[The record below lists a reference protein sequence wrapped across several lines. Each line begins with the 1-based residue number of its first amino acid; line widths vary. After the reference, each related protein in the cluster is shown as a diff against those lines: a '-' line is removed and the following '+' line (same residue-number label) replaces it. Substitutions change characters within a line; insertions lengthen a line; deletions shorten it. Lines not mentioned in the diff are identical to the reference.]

1 MRRSRPD
8 QRVSAAGVWEFMS
21 DDPLT
26 PENAFSV
33 SIQTENSAPAERSVR
48 SEKPASGNGQP
59 LSAPGDGFPRPHR
72 RRRRRRRR
80 GGGRSSAG
88 GGFARPEELT
98 ATGPERPVEG
108 VLFVP
113 AKETAAGI
121 LVSSAANYLPTPRD
135 PLVPRELIAREG
147 LEAGALVN
155 GFAADG
161 NRAVLKRVSTIEGL
175 EPGAFRQ
182 RSTFGDLISIDP
194 HDHLKLETEPEEMCG
209 RVVDLLAP
217 IGRGQR
223 CLIVAPPKAG
233 KTTLLKRMAH
243 AVSVNDPDVH
253 VIVLLIDERP
263 EEITDFR
270 RSVRGDVIASSADLS
285 AENHVA
291 VAEIVA
297 ERARRLV
304 ECGKHAIIFL
314 DSITRMA
321 RAYNHMQRGGGKIMS
336 GGIDARTMEKPRRF
350 FGAARNAEGGG
361 SLTIIATALIDT
373 GSRMDEIIFQEF
385 KGTGNTE
392 IVLDRDLF
400 NRRIFP
406 CINIPQSGTR
416 KEEKLYEPEEL
427 PKIVKLRRALAAV
440 DKIQAMELVL
450 GRLSKFRTNA
460 DFLKSF

>member
-1 MRRSRPD
+1 MSEDPLVPP
-8 QRVSAAGVWEFMS
+8 VSAS
-21 DDPLT
+21 SI
-26 PENAFSV
+26 SV
-33 SIQTENSAPAERSVR
+33 QTESP
-48 SEKPASGNGQP
+48 G
-59 LSAPGDGFPRPHR
+59 PGDGGSRPHR

-80 GGGRSSAG
+80 GGGGPG
-88 GGFARPEELT
+88 GGAGRPPGPNGSGEAER
-98 ATGPERPVEG
+98 ADEIVSSGPERPVEG
-108 VLFVP
+108 VLYLPPKESAPGVLVT
-113 AKETAAGI
+113 AK
-121 LVSSAANYLPTPRD
+121 ANYLPSPKDPIVPRD
-135 PLVPRELIAREG
+135 LISR
-147 LEAGALVN
+147 
-155 GFAADG
+155 
-161 NRAVLKRVSTIEGL
+161 EGL
-175 EPGAFRQ
+175 EPGAFISGFAVDGSRSVVRRVERVEGLEPAAFRQ
-182 RSTFGDLISIDP
+182 RPSFSELVSIDP
-194 HDHLKLETEPEEMCG
+194 HDHLKLETEPDEMCG
-209 RVVDLLAP
+209 RVTDLLAP

-243 AVSVNDPDVH
+243 AVSVNDPDVY

-270 RSVRGDVIASSADLS
+270 RSVRGEVIASSADLS
-285 AENHVA
+285 AENHIA

-321 RAYNHMQRGGGKIMS
+321 RAYNHMQKGGGKIMS

-416 KEEKLYEPEEL
+416 KEEKLYNPEEL
-427 PKIVKLRRALAAV
+427 PRIVKLRRALAAV

-450 GRLSKFRTNA
+450 GRLSKFQTNA

>member
-1 MRRSRPD
+1 
-8 QRVSAAGVWEFMS
+8 MS
-21 DDPLT
+21 EDPLT
-26 PENAFSV
+26 PESLASV
-33 SIQTENSAPAERSVR
+33 SVQSEPSSEGGPAD
-48 SEKPASGNGQP
+48 GQ
-59 LSAPGDGFPRPHR
+59 PRPHR

-80 GGGRSSAG
+80 GGRG
-88 GGFARPEELT
+88 GGPQGNGGGGVGERSEDLA
-98 ATGPERPVEG
+98 ATGPERPVDG
-108 VLFVP
+108 VLYMPPKDNASGV
-113 AKETAAGI
+113 
-121 LVSSAANYLPTPRD
+121 LVSAKANFLPSPKD
-135 PLVPRELIAREG
+135 PLVPRDLIQREG
-147 LEAGALVN
+147 LEAGALIA
-155 GFAADG
+155 GYAADG
-161 NRAVLKRVSTIEGL
+161 GRPVLRRVETIEGM

-182 RSTFGDLISIDP
+182 RPAFTELVSIDP
-194 HDHLKLETEPEEMCG
+194 NSILTLETDPDEMCG
-209 RVVDLLAP
+209 RVTDLLTP

-223 CLIVAPPKAG
+223 CLVVAPPKAG

-243 AVSVNDPDVH
+243 AVEVNDPDVH

-270 RSVRGDVIASSADLS
+270 RSVTRGEVIASSADLS

-297 ERARRLV
+297 ERARRLI
-304 ECGKHAIIFL
+304 ECGKHVIIFL

-321 RAYNHMQRGGGKIMS
+321 RAYNQLQKGGGKILS

-361 SLTIIATALIDT
+361 SLTIIATALVDT

-416 KEEKLYEPEEL
+416 KEEKLYAAEDL

-450 GRLSKFRTNA
+450 GRLSKFRTNR

>member
-1 MRRSRPD
+1 MD
-8 QRVSAAGVWEFMS
+8 EVAAAGP
-21 DDPLT
+21 DR
-26 PENAFSV
+26 A
-33 SIQTENSAPAERSVR
+33 
-48 SEKPASGNGQP
+48 
-59 LSAPGDGFPRPHR
+59 
-72 RRRRRRRR
+72 
-80 GGGRSSAG
+80 
-88 GGFARPEELT
+88 
-98 ATGPERPVEG
+98 VEG
-108 VLFVP
+108 VLFLP
-113 AKETAAGI
+113 PKETAPGI
-121 LVSSAANYLPTPRD
+121 LVSAKNNYLPTPKD
-135 PLVPRELIAREG
+135 PIVPRDVITREG
-147 LEAGALVN
+147 LEAGALIT

-161 NRAVLKRVSTIEGL
+161 NRPVLRRVDTVEGM

-182 RSTFGDLISIDP
+182 RPTFQELVSIDP
-194 HDHLKLETEPEEMCG
+194 HDHLQLETDPEEMC
-209 RVVDLLAP
+209 
-217 IGRGQR
+217 
-223 CLIVAPPKAG
+223 
-233 KTTLLKRMAH
+233 MAH
-243 AVSVNDPDVH
+243 AVSENDPDVY

-270 RSVRGDVIASSADLS
+270 RSVRGEVIASSADLS
-285 AENHVA
+285 AENHIA

-304 ECGKHAIIFL
+304 ECGKHVIIFL

-321 RAYNHMQRGGGKIMS
+321 RAYNHMQKGGGKIMS

-361 SLTIIATALIDT
+361 SLTIIATALVDT

-416 KEEKLYEPEEL
+416 KEEKLYDPEEL

>member
-1 MRRSRPD
+1 MITGIAVEGSRP
-8 QRVSAAGVWEFMS
+8 
-21 DDPLT
+21 
-26 PENAFSV
+26 
-33 SIQTENSAPAERSVR
+33 
-48 SEKPASGNGQP
+48 
-59 LSAPGDGFPRPHR
+59 
-72 RRRRRRRR
+72 
-80 GGGRSSAG
+80 
-88 GGFARPEELT
+88 
-98 ATGPERPVEG
+98 
-108 VLFVP
+108 
-113 AKETAAGI
+113 
-121 LVSSAANYLPTPRD
+121 
-135 PLVPRELIAREG
+135 
-147 LEAGALVN
+147 
-155 GFAADG
+155 
-161 NRAVLKRVSTIEGL
+161 VLKRVEKIEGL
-175 EPGAFRQ
+175 EPAAFRQ
-182 RSTFGDLISIDP
+182 RPSFNELVSIDP
-194 HDHLKLETEPEEMCG
+194 HDHLQLETEPDEMCG

-243 AVSVNDPDVH
+243 AVSVNDPDVY

-270 RSVRGDVIASSADLS
+270 RSVRRRGHRLFRGSVGG
-285 AENHVA
+285 NHIA
-291 VAEIVA
+291 VARDRRREA
-297 ERARRLV
+297 QRLV

-321 RAYNHMQRGGGKIMS
+321 RAYNHMQKGGGKIMS

-416 KEEKLYEPEEL
+416 KEEKLYAPERAAE
-427 PKIVKLRRALAAV
+427 IIKLRRALPPWTRSRRWSSCSAGSQVRRPTAT
-440 DKIQAMELVL
+440 
-450 GRLSKFRTNA
+450 S
-460 DFLKSF
+460 

>member
-1 MRRSRPD
+1 VD
-8 QRVSAAGVWEFMS
+8 
-21 DDPLT
+21 
-26 PENAFSV
+26 
-33 SIQTENSAPAERSVR
+33 
-48 SEKPASGNGQP
+48 
-59 LSAPGDGFPRPHR
+59 
-72 RRRRRRRR
+72 
-80 GGGRSSAG
+80 
-88 GGFARPEELT
+88 ELA

-108 VLFVP
+108 VLYVP
-113 AKETAAGI
+113 PKENQPGV
-121 LVSSAANYLPTPRD
+121 LVSASKNYLPTPRD
-135 PLVPRELIAREG
+135 PIVPRDLIVREG
-147 LEAGALVN
+147 LEAGALIG

-161 NRAVLKRVSTIEGL
+161 SRPVVQRVETVEGL
-175 EPGAFRQ
+175 TPAEFRQ
-182 RSTFGDLISIDP
+182 RPAFQELVSIDP
-194 HDHLKLETEPEEMCG
+194 NAWLKLETEPDEMCG
-209 RVVDLLAP
+209 RVTDLLAP

-243 AVSVNDPDVH
+243 AVGVNAPDVH

-270 RSVRGDVIASSADLS
+270 RSVLRGEVIASSADLS
-285 AENHVA
+285 AENHIA

-297 ERARRLV
+297 ERARRLI

-321 RAYNHMQRGGGKIMS
+321 RAYNHMQKGGGKILS

-392 IVLDRDLF
+392 ILLDRDLF

-406 CINIPQSGTR
+406 CINIPLSGTR
-416 KEEKLYEPEEL
+416 KEEKIYNPEEL

-440 DKIQAMELVL
+440 DKVQAMELVL

>member
-1 MRRSRPD
+1 
-8 QRVSAAGVWEFMS
+8 MS
-21 DDPLT
+21 EDPLT
-26 PENAFSV
+26 PESLASV
-33 SIQTENSAPAERSVR
+33 SVQSEPSSEGGPAD
-48 SEKPASGNGQP
+48 GQ
-59 LSAPGDGFPRPHR
+59 PRPHR

-80 GGGRSSAG
+80 GGRG
-88 GGFARPEELT
+88 GGPQGNGGGGVGERSEDLA
-98 ATGPERPVEG
+98 ATGPERPVDG

-113 AKETAAGI
+113 PKDNASGV
-121 LVSSAANYLPTPRD
+121 LVSAKANFLPSPKD
-135 PLVPRELIAREG
+135 PLVPRDLIQREG
-147 LEAGALVN
+147 LEAGALIA
-155 GFAADG
+155 GYAADG
-161 NRAVLKRVSTIEGL
+161 GRPVLRRVETIEGM

-182 RSTFGDLISIDP
+182 RPAFTELVSIDP
-194 HDHLKLETEPEEMCG
+194 NSILTLETDPDEMCG
-209 RVVDLLAP
+209 RVTDLLTP

-243 AVSVNDPDVH
+243 AVEVNDPDVH

-270 RSVRGDVIASSADLS
+270 RSVTRGEVIASSADLS

-297 ERARRLV
+297 ERARRLI
-304 ECGKHAIIFL
+304 ECGKHVIIFL

-321 RAYNHMQRGGGKIMS
+321 RAYNQLQKGGGKILS

-361 SLTIIATALIDT
+361 SLTIIATALVDT

-416 KEEKLYEPEEL
+416 KEEKLYAAEDL

-450 GRLSKFRTNA
+450 GRLSKFRTNQ